1 MSKSGLGKGL
11 DALFQTSAKNVI
23 EKSINEENI
32 EGDVLYVNI
41 EKIKTNQNQ
50 PRKVFGQEKL
60 DELAQSIKRYG
71 IVQPLVVTKNKE
83 NYDLI
88 AGERRLR
95 AARSIGLAEVPVV
108 IKEYDEQS
116 KSEISLI
123 ENIQREDLN
132 RLEQAQAYKE
142 LLDKYN
148 LTQEQLAKN
157 LGKSRSSITNTLRL
171 LNLTDKVKEYIKND
185 ELTEGHC
192 KVLASI
198 QNEELQNLLAQ
209 KIVDNGMSVRE
220 LEDKVRRLENLE
232 ECKTPKSK
240 KDYNTVWLDEIEE
253 KFKNFF
259 QTKVQVKHS
268 LSNKGKIIV
277 EYYSNEELDRILDI
291 INRG

>member
-11 DALFQTSAKNVI
+11 DALFETSAKNVI
-23 EKSINEENI
+23 EKSLNEENI

-71 IVQPLVVTKNKE
+71 IVQPLVVTKNKD

-95 AARSIGLAEVPVV
+95 AARSIGLSEVPVV